1 MTASTDQFADIA
13 TRTQEAVTTAVRT
26 WADTVQTFTGSITGA
41 RPALPD
47 AQVVV
52 DRYFDFAE
60 QVLENQRRLAKS
72 VLTAGAQAAET
83 VTEQAARTAESVA
96 ARTVNATETVAG
108 KAADVTKA
116 AGERTAASAR
126 AVQNANK

>member
-1 MTASTDQFADIA
+1 MTAPTDQFVDIA
-13 TRTQEAVTTAVRT
+13 ARTQQAVTTAVRT
-26 WADTVQTFTGSITGA
+26 WADTVQTITGSVTGS
-41 RPALPD
+41 RPAVPD
-47 AQVVV
+47 AQVFV

-96 ARTVNATETVAG
+96 ARTVNATETTMG
-108 KAADVTKA
+108 KVADVTKA
-116 AGERTAASAR
+116 AGEQADATAR
-126 AVQNANK
+126 AAQSAAK

>member
-1 MTASTDQFADIA
+1 MSAPTDQFLEIA
-13 TRTQEAVTTAVRT
+13 ARTQDALTSAVRT
-26 WADTVQTFTGSITGA
+26 WADTVTTFTGSVTGS

-47 AQVVV
+47 AQVAV

-60 QVLENQRRLAKS
+60 QVLENQRRLAKT

-96 ARTVNATETVAG
+96 ARTVNATETAVN

-116 AGERTAASAR
+116 AGEQTAANAR
-126 AVQNANK
+126 AAKVAGK